1 MTVELPTFRLLYIDE
16 DEAWATNLAHDLGAL
31 GVDVTQLLSGK
42 GASAFLAEQG
52 FDVILLGEGALLR
65 DFALVAD
72 APPVVCL
79 IGEESAFALDA
90 LQSGAFDYVTKRM
103 DKDFARLLAAVLA
116 RAVGNARLLVE
127 SRILRKQAQEA
138 RAKADMLLNEMK
150 HRIANSL
157 ALAVSMA
164 HLQAGAMPQGDA
176 RRAVTNL
183 AERISAVAQVHKG
196 LYSALSVGS
205 VALDTYLGALVREL
219 ERGYRDR
226 KALTAISFESA
237 PLSVTVDQAISLG
250 VIVSELIGNAARFAY
265 PGRAKG
271 VVRVMVKP
279 IADDDNDNDNDNG
292 DRDGADMLLL
302 VEDDGVGLTTALDP
316 YPGAGLGSQL
326 INVLAHGLSGKFEI
340 NTIADAG
347 NVTGARAMLRFA
359 SATGKPANVKA
370 I

>member
-1 MTVELPTFRLLYIDE
+1 MTVELPTLRLLYVDE
-16 DEAWATNLAHDLGAL
+16 DEAWATDLVRNLGARGL
-31 GVDVTQLLSGK
+31 DVTHLLIGK

-52 FDVILLGEGALLR
+52 FDVILLGEGALMQ
-65 DFALVAD
+65 DFASVAD

-79 IGEESAFALDA
+79 IDDESVSALDA
-90 LQSGAFDYVTKRM
+90 LQNGAFDYMMKRT
-103 DKDFARLLAAVLA
+103 DKDFARLLAAVLT

-127 SRILRKQAQEA
+127 SRIVRKQVQEA
-138 RAKADMLLNEMK
+138 RARADMLLNEMK

-164 HLQAGAMPQGDA
+164 HLQAGAMPPGDA

-196 LYSALSVGS
+196 LYSALSIGS
-205 VALDTYLGALVREL
+205 VALDAYLGALVGEL
-219 ERGYRDR
+219 ERSYRDR
-226 KALTAISFESA
+226 KALTAISFQGA

-279 IADDDNDNDNDNG
+279 VPDEG
-292 DRDGADMLLL
+292 DGADMMLF
-302 VEDDGVGLTTALDP
+302 VEDDGVGLTSALDL

-326 INVLAHGLSGKFEI
+326 INVLAHGLSGKFELK
-340 NTIADAG
+340 TIDDAG
-347 NVTGARAMLRFA
+347 NVTGTRAVLRF
-359 SATGKPANVKA
+359 SCLTGKPANVEA